1 MATVVL
7 RSVKGTP
14 LTNNEVDANFN
25 NLNTAKLE
33 TITSS
38 DGTVSVT
45 QTGTT
50 IDLSAQAEADA
61 SIAYA
66 IALG

>member
-1 MATVVL
+1 MATLVL

-14 LTNNEVDANFN
+14 LTNDEVDGNFY

-33 TITSS
+33 QITSA
-38 DGTVSVT
+38 DGSVAIS

-50 IDLSAQAEADA
+50 IDLSAAAEGNA